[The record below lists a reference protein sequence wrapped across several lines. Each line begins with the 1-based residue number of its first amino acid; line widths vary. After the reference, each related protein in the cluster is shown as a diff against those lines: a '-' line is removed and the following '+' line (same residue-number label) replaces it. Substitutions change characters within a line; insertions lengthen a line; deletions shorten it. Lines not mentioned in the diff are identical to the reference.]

1 MGFLTDLK
9 IRTLSPST
17 KEQMLND
24 GDGLYL
30 RVRASSKSWLYRY
43 KSDEKQ
49 IKIGLSAYP
58 TITLAMARELTREA
72 NALRAQ
78 GINPQ
83 DARREQQEQYGH
95 HPSAYEGRCNRRT
108 GVET

>member
-43 KSDEKQ
+43 KSGEKQ
-49 IKIGLSAYP
+49 VKIDLGACP
-58 TITLAMARELTREA
+58 TVTLTMAR
-72 NALRAQ
+72 
-78 GINPQ
+78 G
-83 DARREQQEQYGH
+83 
-95 HPSAYEGRCNRRT
+95 
-108 GVET
+108 

>member
-1 MGFLTDLK
+1 MGFLTDLR
-9 IRTLSPST
+9 IRPLSPSS

-43 KSDEKQ
+43 KSGEKQ
-49 IKIGLSAYP
+49 IKIGLGAYP
-58 TITLAMARELTREA
+58 TVTLAMARALTKEA

-78 GINPQ
+78 GIDPQ
-83 DARREQQEQYGH
+83 DARREQQEQAKIAKMNT
-95 HPSAYEGRCNRRT
+95 SS
-108 GVET
+108 